1 MIPPPAHKIALID
14 YHPKTASFLDDVT
27 AGLTAEPKHIPSK
40 YFYDAR
46 GSQLFDEITRLPEYY
61 LTRTEI
67 GILRANLDEIVARIG
82 AESLIVEYGS
92 GSSLK
97 TRILLDALPE
107 AAGYV
112 PIDISREHLMAAA
125 RRLAE
130 RYPNLRIQ
138 PICADY
144 TTEFALPDLGGARPV
159 VFFPGST
166 IGNFTR
172 AEAVDFLRHVASVVG
187 AGGGLLIG
195 VDLQKEPAIIEAA
208 YNDAAGVT
216 ADFNKNLLARIN
228 RELGATFDIDQ
239 FAHRAFYHAEAGRI
253 EMHLESLADQCVRL
267 GDLQIRFHAG
277 ETILTEYSHKYRLD
291 AFEALAAEAGFAVE
305 QVWTDADRLF
315 SVQEL
320 VAG

>member
-1 MIPPPAHKIALID
+1 MIPPPAREIALID
-14 YHPKTASFLDDVT
+14 YHPKTASFLDDVR
-27 AGLTAEPKHIPSK
+27 AGLTAPRKHIPSK

-46 GSQLFDEITRLPEYY
+46 GSQLFDAITRLPEYY

-67 GILRANLDEIVARIG
+67 GILRTNLGEIVARIG

-112 PIDISREHLMAAA
+112 PIDISREHH
-125 RRLAE
+125 RLAE
-130 RYPNLRIQ
+130 RYPHLTIQ
-138 PICADY
+138 PVCADY
-144 TTEFALPDLGGARPV
+144 TTEFALPDFGGARPV

-172 AEAVDFLRHVASVVG
+172 EEAVDFLRHVASVVG
-187 AGGGLLIG
+187 PGGGLLIG
-195 VDLQKEPAIIEAA
+195 VDVQKDPAIIEAA

-216 ADFNKNLLARIN
+216 AAFNKNLLVRIN
-228 RELGATFDIDQ
+228 RELGATFVLDQ

-267 GDLQIRFHAG
+267 GDLQIRFHTG

-291 AFEALAAEAGFAVE
+291 EFEALAAEAGFAVE
-305 QVWTDADRLF
+305 QVWTDADGLF

-320 VAG
+320 VAE